1 MTGRVLN
8 DRYEIIEKVGSGGM
22 ADVYRGFDREEQRT
36 VAIKIMKQE
45 YSNDPLY
52 LRRLRLEAQAMV
64 NLKNEHIV
72 ALYDMGSEGD
82 VHYLVLEYISGRT
95 LRDRMDEAGRLSPR
109 EAVSIACD
117 VLDGLSHAHRMGLIH
132 RDVKPQNIMIT
143 DSGVIKLA
151 DFGIA
156 KFTGSATK
164 TYSGNEALGSVYYI
178 SPEQAKGE
186 TVDAQTDI
194 YSVGVML
201 YEMLSGSVPFNGD
214 NAVQI
219 ALKHINEQMK
229 PLKQANESVSVA
241 LSDVVGRAAAKD
253 RSIRYASADD
263 LRRDLKKALR
273 YPLSRFAR
281 IKDAEVEKSIAPP
294 AEGKNSFFTRERIA
308 HTAILAG
315 VLGIITVFAVMF
327 IISLHGHDSG
337 YAKVPSFLGYTEQ
350 AAAEYAANRGFT
362 LEVAARESSDEYPAG
377 EVCRQDP
384 EAQTKA
390 KPGTVIRVTLSTGN
404 ETVTVPD
411 LLGKTVA
418 EARRLLEASGLSL
431 DPHIDYVVDTAT
443 PGTVLSQSLN
453 PGETVYAGDSVA
465 ITVSSETQATGRMPD
480 LVGRDIAEAAELLA
494 AANIT
499 NYRFVPMD
507 QGKGGIDAEDME
519 VVLQSPEAGTDI
531 PTGLVTAQVYIY
543 SEHIGDY
550 KAEFSENVTLSSDSS
565 EIIVT
570 VVSPYGEVELY
581 DQQID
586 SAGTHSIPFTG
597 RFWERGSFT
606 CILYV
611 NGEVEKTFVRSF
623 E

>member
-64 NLKNEHIV
+64 NLKNEHTV

-241 LSDVVGRAAAKD
+241 LSDVVARAAAKD

-281 IKDAEVEKSIAPP
+281 IKGAEVEKSIAPP
-294 AEGKNSFFTRERIA
+294 AEGKKSFFTRERIA

-550 KAEFSENVTLSSDSS
+550 KAEFSENVTLSSESS

-570 VVSPYGEVELY
+570 VVSAYGEVELY
-581 DQQID
+581 EQQID